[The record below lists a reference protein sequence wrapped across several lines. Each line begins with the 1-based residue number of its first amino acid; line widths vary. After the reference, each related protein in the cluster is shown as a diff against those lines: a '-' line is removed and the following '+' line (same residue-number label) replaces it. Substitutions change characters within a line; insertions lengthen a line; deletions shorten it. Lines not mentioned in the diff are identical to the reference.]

1 MFSDVGQIVILG
13 QSGRQRK
20 AVSIGFDDYTR
31 DNSSSSIEMT
41 STIRISR
48 RWLQKLEFHW
58 EKAVTRSTT
67 GSIHLS
73 SKYVGSQV
81 EQKLEK
87 SLRSTLGISSEVEQ
101 LLEQTVEV
109 VIPAGRRLTVR
120 LHWKEIW
127 QEGNIEARLPDGTHI
142 DVPYRAAVDIAF
154 DQENIEG

>member
-1 MFSDVGQIVILG
+1 VFSDFGQIVILG

-41 STIRISR
+41 STISISR

-58 EKAVTRSTT
+58 EKAVTRSTS
-67 GSIHLS
+67 GNLHFS
-73 SKYVGSQV
+73 SKNVSAQV
-81 EQKLEK
+81 DQKLET

-101 LLEQTVEV
+101 RLEQTVQV
-109 VIPAGRRLTVR
+109 IIPAGRRLTVR

-127 QEGNIEARLPDGTHI
+127 EEGNVEARLPDGTHI

-154 DQENIEG
+154 DQENVEG